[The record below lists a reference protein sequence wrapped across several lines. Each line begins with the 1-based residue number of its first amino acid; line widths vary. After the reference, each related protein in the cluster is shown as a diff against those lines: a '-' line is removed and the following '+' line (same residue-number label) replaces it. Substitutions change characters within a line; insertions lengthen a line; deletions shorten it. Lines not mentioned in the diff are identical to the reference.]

1 MKSARKKVLFV
12 MPNLGGGGAERVI
25 VTLLRHLDCSCFEP
39 HLALLEAAGP
49 FLKEVPADVQLHD
62 LKAKRVRHAFLG
74 IIRLSWKLKPQVIHS
89 AMCELNLAM
98 VWSKPFLPPGL
109 RLLMREDSSPSAQ
122 NAQGRKHPL
131 LWNWLYREFY
141 PRADKIICVGDYVL
155 DDLAEN
161 FGIARRKM
169 TRIYNPVDID
179 RTRRLAEVGSNPYC
193 GKGPHLVSAGRLS
206 REKGADVLLD
216 AMAGVRAT
224 ISDADLTLLG
234 EGPLKPDLLEQ
245 RDRLGLNEAVHL
257 IGFQP
262 NPFPYFK
269 HADLFVLPSRFEGL
283 PLVVLEALAVGTPV
297 VASDCPGALHEILRD
312 CPRARLVPPSD
323 PKALAEGIVAA
334 AGFAAKKV
342 PPDQGLDAFLSRFD
356 VKTLV
361 RDYEQILHDPQIS
374 QISQMKNQKSKR

>member
-1 MKSARKKVLFV
+1 MNSARRRVLFL

-25 VTLLRHLDCSCFEP
+25 VTLLRHLDRSCFEP
-39 HLALLEAAGP
+39 HLALVEAAGP
-49 FLKEVPADVQLHD
+49 FLKDVPADVPLYD
-62 LKAKRVRHAFLG
+62 LKARRVRHAFPG
-74 IIRLSWKLKPQVIHS
+74 IICLSWKLKPDAIHS
-89 AMCELNLAM
+89 AMCELNLAAIL
-98 VWSKPFLPPGL
+98 SRPFLPSNL
-109 RLLMREDSSPSAQ
+109 RLLIREDSSPSAQ

-131 LWNWLYREFY
+131 FWNWLYREFY

-161 FGIARRKM
+161 FGIPRSKM
-169 TRIYNPVDID
+169 ARIYNTVDVD
-179 RTRRLAEVGSNPYC
+179 MTRRLAEAGSNPYC
-193 GKGPHLVSAGRLS
+193 GKGPHLVFAGRLS

-216 AMAGVRAT
+216 AMAQVRAA
-224 ISDADLTLLG
+224 IPEADLTILG
-234 EGPLKPDLLEQ
+234 EGPLKPDLLAQ
-245 RDRLGLNEAVHL
+245 RERLGLNEAVRL

-283 PLVVLEALAVGTPV
+283 PLVVLEVLAVGTPV

-334 AGFAAKKV
+334 ASLATKEL

-361 RDYEQILHDPQIS
+361 RDYEKILENPQIAQIS
-374 QISQMKNQKSKR
+374 QIKSQ